1 MPQHVWVDG
10 RMLPA
15 DAPVISAFDRGFML
29 GDGIFETL
37 RARRGVVVEL
47 DAHLERLRE
56 SAVPLGITLPPDDAP
71 IVAGIAAVLAA
82 EGLADDGSSG
92 HPPGDAALRI
102 TVTRGTYLAR
112 GLAPSGP
119 SSGPSIVIAAW
130 QHTPPAAAVL
140 RDGLALVTSS
150 VRRDPGSPLAGVKT
164 TSRAESVYARLEADR
179 TGADDAL
186 ILDTT
191 GHVSE
196 ATSANV
202 FAIRRGRLLTPPL
215 GSGCLAGTTRAWL
228 LEHAPIHDLAPEE
241 DELTRADLL
250 RADEVLLTSSVAGIL
265 PVGSLDGEEIGR
277 GGAGPITLQLRD
289 QREMWIDRQSRRPA

>member
-10 RMLPA
+10 RILPA
-15 DAPVISAFDRGFML
+15 DAPAISVLDRGFLL

-37 RARRGVVVEL
+37 RARRGVVVDL

-56 SAVPLGITLPPDDAP
+56 SAVPLGIPLPPDDAP
-71 IVAGIAAVLAA
+71 IVAGIAALLAA
-82 EGLADDGSSG
+82 EDLADDGSSG
-92 HPPGDAALRI
+92 RAPGDAALRI
-102 TVTRGTYLAR
+102 TVTRGAYTSR
-112 GLAPSGP
+112 GLAPTGP
-119 SSGPSIVIAAW
+119 SSGPSMVITAW
-130 QHTPPAAAVL
+130 PHTAPSASLL
-140 RDGLALVTSS
+140 RDGLSLVTSS

-179 TGADDAL
+179 AGADDAL

-202 FAIRRGRLLTPPL
+202 FTIRRGRLLTPPL

-228 LEHAPIHDLAPEE
+228 LEHAPVHDLTPEE
-241 DELTRADLL
+241 EPLTRADLL

-265 PVGSLDGEEIGR
+265 PVGRVDDEEIGR
-277 GGAGPITLQLRD
+277 GGAGPITIQLRN
-289 QREMWIDRQSRRPA
+289 QRERWIDRLSQGAA

>member
-10 RMLPA
+10 RILPA
-15 DAPVISAFDRGFML
+15 DAPAISVFDRGFLL

-56 SAVPLGITLPPDDAP
+56 SAVPLGIPLPPEDAP
-71 IVAGIAAVLAA
+71 IVEGIAALLVA

-92 HPPGDAALRI
+92 RAPGDAALRI
-102 TVTRGTYLAR
+102 TVTRGAYVAR
-112 GLAPSGP
+112 GLAPTGP

-130 QHTPPAAAVL
+130 PHTGPAAAVL
-140 RDGLALVTSS
+140 RDGLSLVTSS

-164 TSRAESVYARLEADR
+164 TSRAESVYARLEAER
-179 TGADDAL
+179 AGADDAL

-228 LEHAPIHDLAPEE
+228 LEHAPAHDLVPEE
-241 DELTRADLL
+241 EQLTRADLL
-250 RADEVLLTSSVAGIL
+250 HADEVLLSSSVAGVL
-265 PVGSLDGEEIGR
+265 PVGRLDGDAIGR
-277 GGAGPITLQLRD
+277 GGAGPITIQLRN
-289 QREMWIDRQSRRPA
+289 QREAWIDRVSRAAP

>member
-10 RMLPA
+10 RVLPA
-15 DAPVISAFDRGFML
+15 DAPAITAFDRGLLL
-29 GDGIFETL
+29 GDGVFETL

-56 SAVPLGITLPPDDAP
+56 SAVPLGIALPAEDAP
-71 IVAGIAAVLAA
+71 IVAGIAAILAA

-92 HPPGDAALRI
+92 RAPGDAALRV
-102 TVTRGTYLAR
+102 TVTRGSFMTR

-119 SSGPSIVIAAW
+119 SAGTTIVIAAW
-130 QHTPPAAAVL
+130 AHDPPDPARL
-140 RDGLALVTSS
+140 RDGLSLVTSS

-179 TGADDAL
+179 AGADDAL

-228 LEHAPIHDLAPEE
+228 LEHAPIHDLTPEE

-250 RADEVLLTSSVAGIL
+250 RADEVLLSSSVAGIL
-265 PVGSLDGEEIGR
+265 PVVRLDDEAIGR

-289 QREMWIDRQSRRPA
+289 QREAWIDRLSRRPA

>member
-10 RMLPA
+10 RILPA
-15 DAPVISAFDRGFML
+15 DAPAISVFDRGFML

-56 SAVPLGITLPPDDAP
+56 SAVPLGIPLPPEDAP
-71 IVAGIAAVLAA
+71 IVDGIAALLAA

-92 HPPGDAALRI
+92 HAPGDAALRI
-102 TVTRGTYLAR
+102 TVTRGAYAAR
-112 GLAPSGP
+112 GLAPAGP
-119 SSGPSIVIAAW
+119 SSGPSIVIVAW
-130 QHTPPAAAVL
+130 PHTGPAAAVL
-140 RDGLALVTSS
+140 RDGLSLVTSS

-164 TSRAESVYARLEADR
+164 TSRAESVYARLEAER
-179 TGADDAL
+179 VGADDAL

-196 ATSANV
+196 ATAANV

-228 LEHAPIHDLAPEE
+228 LEHGPAHDLMPEE
-241 DELTRADLL
+241 EQLTRADLL
-250 RADEVLLTSSVAGIL
+250 HADEVLLSSSVAGVL
-265 PVGSLDGEEIGR
+265 PVGWLDGDAIGR
-277 GGAGPITLQLRD
+277 GGAGPITVQLRN
-289 QREMWIDRQSRRPA
+289 QREAWIDRLSRGPS